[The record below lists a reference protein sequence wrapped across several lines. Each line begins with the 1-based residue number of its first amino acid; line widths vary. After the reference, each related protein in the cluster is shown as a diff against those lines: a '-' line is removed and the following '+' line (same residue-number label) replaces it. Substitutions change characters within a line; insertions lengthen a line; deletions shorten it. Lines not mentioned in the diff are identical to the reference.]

1 MLVPEVMLP
10 GLIEA
15 FSVPVPSGAI
25 TGVKVVNVI
34 SQYLAT
40 GQNAAF
46 GNYITWAFPFPQ
58 MIEAFSVHKP
68 APELFATSF
77 SNAVIQGLSGLYTL
91 FQINALQAAGPV
103 MLPMVMMAAR
113 MHAPTSVPFATAI
126 AYAVHAQATSI
137 IITVSDP
144 KTLGAPY
151 PGPFF

>member
-1 MLVPEVMLP
+1 MLIPQTMLP

-15 FSVPVPSGAI
+15 FSVPTPSGAI
-25 TGVKVVNVI
+25 CAVKVVNTI
-34 SQYLAT
+34 TQYLAT

-46 GNYITWAFPFPQ
+46 GNYITWGFPFPQ

-68 APELFATSF
+68 APELFAVSF
-77 SNAVIQGLSGLYTL
+77 SNAVIQGLAGLYTL
-91 FQINALQAAGPV
+91 FQINAFQIAGPV
-103 MLPMVMMAAR
+103 MLPMVMKAAR

-126 AYAVHAQATSI
+126 AYAIHAQATSI
-137 IITVSDP
+137 MITVSDP